1 MSLPIERYLAV
12 DLHKHYLVVG
22 GVNAHQEVVLPPR
35 RVELRHWPV
44 WAKANLRPNDSLVVE
59 ATTNTWEFYDQS
71 VSFVERLLVA
81 DPRKVA
87 WIAQT
92 RVKTN
97 PLDVMKLARL
107 SAAHLIPEVWVPPRE
122 VRELRAF
129 LTHRRQLVK
138 TQTTLKNR
146 LHSLLH
152 GHHLVPPGG
161 DPFLPSQRAW
171 WEGLSLSPT
180 QQLHVRHDLATLD
193 QLAAQL
199 AEVDAELYRLSC
211 VAPWSDDVLYLLQ
224 LPGIG
229 LLTAMTLLAAIG
241 DVTRFPSAKKLVGYS
256 GLGAG
261 VYDTGQTHRGGH
273 ITKEGRRELR
283 SVLVEAAWRTVEC
296 SDFWRAEFERLCRRM
311 HQNKA
316 TPALHQAQRRCMCRG
331 HRAQVAGGD
340 LARVDGARDGPP
352 SEARPGGFQ
361 TDDLV
366 VETERR
372 TTRWL
377 DHAPV
382 RALPAHA
389 SGVRARPNPRRARRR
404 QAADRFA
411 GRGAR
416 SKA

>member
-22 GVNAHQEVVLPPR
+22 GVNAQQEVVLPPQ
-35 RVELRHWPV
+35 RVELRRWPV
-44 WAKANLRPNDSLVVE
+44 WAKTHLRPTDSLVVE
-59 ATTNTWEFYDQS
+59 ATTNTWEFYDES

-107 SAAHLIPEVWVPPRE
+107 SAAHLIPEVWVPPRA
-122 VRELRAF
+122 VRELRTF

-152 GHHLVPPGG
+152 SHHLVPPAG
-161 DPFLPSQRAW
+161 DPFLPSQRTW
-171 WEGLSLSPT
+171 WTGLHLSPT
-180 QQLHVRHDLATLD
+180 EQLHVRHDLAMLD

-211 VAPWSDDVLYLLQ
+211 VAAWSDDVPYLLQ
-224 LPGIG
+224 LPGVG
-229 LLTAMTLLAAIG
+229 LLTAMTILAAIG

-261 VYDTGQTHRGGH
+261 VYDTGQTHRTGH

-311 HQNKA
+311 HSNKA
-316 TPALHQAQRRCMCRG
+316 IVAIARQLLVVIWHVWTAHATDRQAN
-331 HRAQVAGGD
+331 
-340 LARVDGARDGPP
+340 P
-352 SEARPGGFQ
+352 
-361 TDDLV
+361 DLV
-366 VETERR
+366 AFKLMTWSWKLNDEQRAGL
-372 TTRWL
+372 TTRQFVRSHL
-377 DHAPV
+377 MQLGLGHDLTHVVRGGAKRLIAPAEDV
-382 RALPAHA
+382 LRLKPDLRAA
-389 SGVRARPNPRRARRR
+389 
-404 QAADRFA
+404 
-411 GRGAR
+411 
-416 SKA
+416 

>member
-1 MSLPIERYLAV
+1 MSLPIARYLAV

-22 GVNAHQEVVLPPR
+22 GVNAQQEVVLPPQR
-35 RVELRHWPV
+35 IELRHWPA

-107 SAAHLIPEVWVPPRE
+107 SAANLIPQVWVPPRA

-152 GHHLVPPGG
+152 SRHLVPPGG

-171 WEGLSLSPT
+171 WDGLSLSPT
-180 QQLHVRHDLATLD
+180 EQLHVRHDLATLD

-199 AEVDAELYRLSC
+199 AEVDAELHRLSC
-211 VAPWSDDVLYLLQ
+211 VAPWSNDVRYLLQ
-224 LPGIG
+224 LPGLG
-229 LLTAMTLLAAIG
+229 LLTAMTILAAIG

-261 VYDTGQTHRGGH
+261 VYDSGQTHRGGH

-283 SVLVEAAWRTVEC
+283 SVLVEASWRTVES
-296 SDFWRAEFERLCRRM
+296 SDFWRAEFERLCRHM

-316 TPALHQAQRRCMCRG
+316 IVAIARQLLVVIWHVWTAHTADRQAN
-331 HRAQVAGGD
+331 
-340 LARVDGARDGPP
+340 P
-352 SEARPGGFQ
+352 
-361 TDDLV
+361 DLV
-366 VETERR
+366 AFKLMTWSWKLNDEQRGGL
-372 TTRWL
+372 TTRQFVRYQL
-377 DHAPV
+377 MHLGLGHDLTHVVRGGAKRLIAPPDEV
-382 RALPAHA
+382 LALKPEL
-389 SGVRARPNPRRARRR
+389 
-404 QAADRFA
+404 QAA
-411 GRGAR
+411 
-416 SKA
+416 

>member
-35 RVELRHWPV
+35 RVELRAWPA
-44 WAKANLRPNDSLVVE
+44 WAQANLRPSDSLVVE

-71 VSFVERLLVA
+71 VSLVERLLVA

-107 SAAHLIPEVWVPPRE
+107 SAANLIPEVWVPPRA

-152 GHHLVPPGG
+152 SCHLTPPGG
-161 DPFLPSQRAW
+161 DPFLPAQRAW
-171 WEGLSLSPT
+171 WEGLSLSLT
-180 QQLHVRHDLATLD
+180 QQLHVRHDLAGLD

-211 VAPWSDDVLYLLQ
+211 VAPWSDEVPYLLQ

-241 DVTRFPSAKKLVGYS
+241 DVRRFPSAKKLVGYS

-261 VYDTGQTHRGGH
+261 VYDTGQTHRTGH

-283 SVLVEAAWRTVEC
+283 SVLVEAAWRTVES
-296 SDFWRAEFERLCRRM
+296 SDFWRAEFQRLGRRM
-311 HQNKA
+311 HSHKA
-316 TPALHQAQRRCMCRG
+316 IVAIARQLLVVIWHVWTAHATDRQANPDKVAFKLMTWSWKLTDEQRGGLTTRQFVRYQLMHLGLGHDLTHVVRG
-331 HRAQVAGGD
+331 
-340 LARVDGARDGPP
+340 GARRLIASPQ
-352 SEARPGGFQ
+352 EV
-361 TDDLV
+361 L
-366 VETERR
+366 
-372 TTRWL
+372 
-377 DHAPV
+377 
-382 RALPAHA
+382 ALKPE
-389 SGVRARPNPRRARRR
+389 V
-404 QAADRFA
+404 QAA
-411 GRGAR
+411 
-416 SKA
+416 